1 MVFPPEKKG
10 KVMSLLLNATTHTH
24 ISNANIGI
32 NKACLDI
39 SYNSVTESWEIWV
52 FPAFLPTLTLFEEKK
67 FYTELFDTYSKPTL
81 MTS

>member
-1 MVFPPEKKG
+1 
-10 KVMSLLLNATTHTH
+10 MSLLLNATTHTH

-32 NKACLDI
+32 IKACLDI

-67 FYTELFDTYSKPTL
+67 FLY
-81 MTS
+81 